1 MILYHFCAA
10 KHIKS
15 ILQQGLTKGVLA
27 EPTPDGFRIYYGYT
41 WLTVDPDPGKQSWA
55 TRNAIKYDRTAWRL
69 TIEIPDAECSRL
81 YDPLSITA
89 HYPDCDLLFTG
100 FPGSESWR
108 VFRGRIPKEWIKEA
122 NRVRP

>member
-15 ILQQGLTKGVLA
+15 ILRQGLTKGVLA

-55 TRNAIKYDRTAWRL
+55 TRNAIKYDR
-69 TIEIPDAECSRL
+69 
-81 YDPLSITA
+81 
-89 HYPDCDLLFTG
+89 HH
-100 FPGSESWR
+100 
-108 VFRGRIPKEWIKEA
+108 
-122 NRVRP
+122 